1 MHYGL
6 KDKQKRYRQR
16 YLDLMFNDTA
26 RKIFETRSK
35 AISYIRQYFDSRGF
49 LEVETPML
57 NAIVGGA
64 AAKPFATFHEEMDM
78 QMFMRIAPELYL
90 KMLVVGGFN
99 RVYEIGKQ
107 FRNEGIDRSHNP
119 EFTTCE
125 FYMAYADVNDVI
137 TMTEELLS
145 GLVYN
150 IHGTYKIK
158 YHPDGTDREN
168 ELDFTPPFRR
178 IKMMPALEE
187 ALNVKFPN
195 LEELATPESN
205 AFFDNLCKQNDV
217 PCAHPRT
224 TSRLLD
230 KLVEK
235 YLESQCIN
243 PTLICDFPQIVSP
256 LAKHHRN
263 LPGLTERFELFVM
276 GKELCNAYTEL
287 NDPFAQRKQFEL
299 QASYKESGDEEAQII
314 DENFCTALE
323 YGLPPTGGWGI
334 GVDRLIMLLT
344 DTANI
349 KVRLNKI
356 SNKKKASTSRILCN
370 SQEVQLF
377 PTMRPFRKG
386 DKFDSD
392 TEAET

>member
-1 MHYGL
+1 
-6 KDKQKRYRQR
+6 
-16 YLDLMFNDTA
+16 MFNENV
-26 RKIFETRSK
+26 RKIFETRAK
-35 AISYIRQYFDSRGF
+35 AIAHIRQYFDSRGF

-64 AAKPFATFHEEMDM
+64 AAKPFSTFHNEMDM
-78 QMFMRIAPELYL
+78 KMYMRVAPELYL
-90 KMLVVGGFN
+90 KMLVVGGLN

-145 GLVYN
+145 GLVHS
-150 IHGTYKIK
+150 IHGSYKIK
-158 YHPDGTDREN
+158 YHPDGTKDEN
-168 ELDFTPPFRR
+168 APEYELDFTPPFRR
-178 IKMMPALEE
+178 IPMIPALEE

-195 LEELATPESN
+195 LRELHTPESN
-205 AFFDNLCKQNDV
+205 TFFDNLCKQNDV
-217 PCAHPRT
+217 PCNEPRT
-224 TSRLLD
+224 TSRLLS

-256 LAKHHRN
+256 LAKNHRN
-263 LPGLTERFELFVM
+263 SPGLTERFELFVM

-287 NDPFAQRKQFEL
+287 NDPFLQRKQFEQ
-299 QASYKESGDEEAQII
+299 QASYRECGDDETQII

-334 GVDRLIMLLT
+334 GIDRLIMLLT
-344 DTANI
+344 NTANI
-349 KVRLNKI
+349 KVRI
-356 SNKKKASTSRILCN
+356 SEISSQLKKSPL
-370 SQEVQLF
+370 
-377 PTMRPFRKG
+377 
-386 DKFDSD
+386 
-392 TEAET
+392 